1 LLKQCNILANLQS
14 VPVSGEEGRAWN
26 TTICRIF
33 KAFLEKA
40 DSASSNNEKKLT
52 YEYLA
57 IFLIGAI
64 EGFTVI
70 GHDERGPA
78 EEVDLWVANES
89 TSNFWQRIGNPFIVE
104 CKNWGKPVGVQEIRN
119 LNTVMDNKNIQFAI
133 LLSKNGI
140 TGDVGREA
148 TSEISNAFKKG
159 RYIMVLDQAD
169 LLEIANG
176 VHPEEKIQAKYYALH
191 KRA

>member
-1 LLKQCNILANLQS
+1 MGCFPSHETTPDEMSKQKNKRTCFRCHREAAKDNLLCKRCFKTPLLKQCNILANLQS
-14 VPVSGEEGRAWN
+14 VPLSGEEGRAWN
-26 TTICRIF
+26 ATICRIF
-33 KAFLEKA
+33 KAFIEKA
-40 DSASSNNEKKLT
+40 VSARTNNEKKLT

-104 CKNWGKPVGVQEIRN
+104 CKNWGEPVGVQRN
-119 LNTVMDNKNIQFAI
+119 
-133 LLSKNGI
+133 S
-140 TGDVGREA
+140 
-148 TSEISNAFKKG
+148 
-159 RYIMVLDQAD
+159 
-169 LLEIANG
+169 
-176 VHPEEKIQAKYYALH
+176 
-191 KRA
+191 